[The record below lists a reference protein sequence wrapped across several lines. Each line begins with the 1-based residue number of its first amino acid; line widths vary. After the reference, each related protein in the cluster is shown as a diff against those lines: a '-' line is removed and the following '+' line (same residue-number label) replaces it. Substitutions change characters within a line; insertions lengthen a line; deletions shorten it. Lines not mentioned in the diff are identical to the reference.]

1 METLVNLLLIYLLIS
16 ILFKWSTNHKKIS
29 LYINIFILSII
40 TGSMYERVGGGG
52 DYDNY
57 RNMFNSISASN
68 IPDKEL
74 GFYYLN
80 LFIKR
85 FTDEYSIAF
94 FIFIL
99 IINFLIVKTIYK
111 YSKNIEFSLL
121 MYVIMGGYFT
131 ATNITRQFIALAI
144 HTYSIQYLMNKKYIK
159 YLILGFIAF
168 QFHTTAIVS
177 VAISLLVKMLNE
189 KISRN
194 YLIYFIIINATI
206 IIEPLI
212 RKIGMDLF
220 YEQYENGIFFYGS
233 NILHYVVQLAFVLF
247 YMINIKKLEN
257 NETKFFI
264 NLSTVAS
271 AFTLLSRNM
280 VLYARFASF
289 FNIFHIIA
297 TVNVMSEIENKKEKR
312 ILYYCIFVGLLV
324 YYILLTKK
332 SFHMESYIIDYFA
345 SPVYID

>member
-29 LYINIFILSII
+29 LYINVFILSII
-40 TGSMYERVGGGG
+40 TGTLYERIGGGG
-52 DYDNY
+52 DYDSY
-57 RNMFNSISASN
+57 RNMFNSLSPSN

-74 GFYYLN
+74 AFYYLN

-85 FTDEYSIAF
+85 FTDVYSIAF

-99 IINFLIVKTIYK
+99 IINFLIVKIIYK
-111 YSKNIEFSLL
+111 YSKNIELSLL

-144 HTYSIQYLMNKKYIK
+144 YTYSIQYLLNKQYIK
-159 YLILGFIAF
+159 YFIMGFIAF
-168 QFHTTAIVS
+168 QFHTTAIV
-177 VAISLLVKMLNE
+177 VFVISLFVRMLNE

-194 YLIYFIIINATI
+194 YLIYFIMINATI

-212 RKIGMDLF
+212 RQIGLELF
-220 YEQYENGIFFYGS
+220 YDQYEKGTFFYGS
-233 NILHYVVQLAFVLF
+233 NILHYIVQLAFVLF

-264 NLSTVAS
+264 NLSTIAS

-280 VLYARFASF
+280 VLYSRLASY

-297 TVNVMSEIENKKEKR
+297 TVNVMSEIENKKER
-312 ILYYCIFVGLLV
+312 RLLYYCILVGLLV
-324 YYILLTKK
+324 YYILLTRK
-332 SFHMESYIIDYFA
+332 SFTMESYIIDYFA
-345 SPVYID
+345 TPVYID